1 MGSETVKRR
10 GKAVDA
16 VIESKD
22 QRWHCRNRITL
33 VFGSNDIEDLET
45 YIYTDTGLEF
55 KTVQFHQAKSKAIEE
70 ILDNC
75 IDEYYRGHVTE
86 INTTLDADK
95 KTVTISDNGI
105 GFPLD
110 KIGQVY
116 TEFRTG
122 SKFKDEDVDEKGF
135 LYRTLG
141 QNGLGASATCLT
153 SDLFKATVRH
163 YNTKKEQTVTFIDG
177 ALKTK
182 KTTAKKYT
190 GHSGV
195 TIELVLAKEV
205 YKNNTIDEELLR
217 KRIIDLAFNNPG
229 LTFTFNKEKYHFK
242 KGLLELAERIN
253 KETAQLFGEENYD
266 FETTTARGKKAK
278 GRIDMHLSLSIDF
291 KSEERERFIS
301 FVNSTPTYD
310 GGFHQDR
317 VRRLFI
323 NSVKEKLERAVK
335 KEKISIVDNDILT
348 GVTFVMG
355 ILMPNPRF
363 ESQTKR
369 KLVRDLNLEKGL
381 EQFMAKYVD
390 KFIRKNKEYLD
401 LVIERASSRHRF
413 QELKDASKVTKKL
426 KKQRVEKLLDANERR
441 DRSKCTLFICEGDS
455 AIGGLRSARDKLYQ
469 GGIALKG
476 KPLNVSQATV
486 KDVIENSEFTDIM
499 GSIGLMLG
507 EPVDFDKLFYSK
519 IVFLADSD
527 VDGGHINTLLTN
539 FFYTFWPELFERGMI
554 QLAKAP
560 LFEVVTDKDT
570 LFVEIPEQLEQ
581 MKKRKDIKIKA
592 IHRNK
597 GLGEMSPEAWKQV
610 MSRENYMVISA
621 NDAENAK
628 KMLDICFGKDTNLR
642 KDLLLD
648 PDGSSMSMNDNTS
661 APSGSSVKAAKKTRS
676 KKNAAPAVKTK
687 KKVSTKAKSARA

>member
-45 YIYTDTGLEF
+45 YVYTDTGLEF

-86 INTTLDADK
+86 INTILDADK

-110 KIGQVY
+110 KVSQVY

-163 YNTKKEQTVTFIDG
+163 YNTKKEQTYTFLDG

-182 KTTAKKYT
+182 KSPAKKYT

-253 KETAQLFGEENYD
+253 KETAQLFGEESYD
-266 FETTTARGKKAK
+266 FETTTVRGKKAK

-291 KSEERERFIS
+291 KSEDRERFIS

-355 ILMPNPRF
+355 ILCPTR
-363 ESQTKR
+363 
-369 KLVRDLNLEKGL
+369 VLNL
-381 EQFMAKYVD
+381 
-390 KFIRKNKEYLD
+390 
-401 LVIERASSRHRF
+401 
-413 QELKDASKVTKKL
+413 
-426 KKQRVEKLLDANERR
+426 KQRENW
-441 DRSKCTLFICEGDS
+441 F
-455 AIGGLRSARDKLYQ
+455 
-469 GGIALKG
+469 
-476 KPLNVSQATV
+476 AT
-486 KDVIENSEFTDIM
+486 
-499 GSIGLMLG
+499 
-507 EPVDFDKLFYSK
+507 
-519 IVFLADSD
+519 
-527 VDGGHINTLLTN
+527 
-539 FFYTFWPELFERGMI
+539 
-554 QLAKAP
+554 
-560 LFEVVTDKDT
+560 
-570 LFVEIPEQLEQ
+570 
-581 MKKRKDIKIKA
+581 
-592 IHRNK
+592 
-597 GLGEMSPEAWKQV
+597 
-610 MSRENYMVISA
+610 
-621 NDAENAK
+621 
-628 KMLDICFGKDTNLR
+628 
-642 KDLLLD
+642 
-648 PDGSSMSMNDNTS
+648 
-661 APSGSSVKAAKKTRS
+661 
-676 KKNAAPAVKTK
+676 
-687 KKVSTKAKSARA
+687 